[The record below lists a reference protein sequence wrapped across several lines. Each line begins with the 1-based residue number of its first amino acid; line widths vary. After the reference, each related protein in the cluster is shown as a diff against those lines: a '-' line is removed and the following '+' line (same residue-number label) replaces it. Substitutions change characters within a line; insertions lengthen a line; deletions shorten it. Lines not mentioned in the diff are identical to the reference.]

1 MTLKTLLHGF
11 AAAVEAGDGH
21 ALAACFTED
30 GIYHDTFYGEFQ
42 GREAIADMLENR
54 FWRDADGFRWR
65 FEDVCEAGELGYA
78 SWLFGYRS
86 RLEGTEGR
94 RVVVEGMSR
103 FRLRDGLIARY
114 DELLDIAVALGQ
126 LDFAPERVA
135 RIAARHARTYR
146 DRARRTGHW
155 D

>member
-1 MTLKTLLHGF
+1 MALKTLLPEF
-11 AAAVEAGDGH
+11 SAAVEAGDGR

-30 GIYHDTFYGEFQ
+30 GIYCDTFYGEFE
-42 GREAIADMLENR
+42 GRDAIAGMLENR

-65 FEDVCEAGELGYA
+65 FEDVCAAGRVGYA

-86 RLEGTEGR
+86 RLEGAEGR
-94 RVVVEGMSR
+94 RVAVEGMSR

-114 DELLDIAVALGQ
+114 DELLDIAIALGQ
-126 LDFAPERVA
+126 LDFAPERMA

-146 DRARRTGHW
+146 ERADGTGFW

>member
-1 MTLKTLLHGF
+1 MALDTLLPHF
-11 AAAVEAGDGH
+11 AAAVEAGDGR
-21 ALAACFTED
+21 ALAACFTGD
-30 GIYHDTFYGEFQ
+30 GLYHDTFYGAFE
-42 GREAIADMLENR
+42 GRDAIADMLENY
-54 FWRDADGFRWR
+54 FWRDAEDFRWR
-65 FEDVCEAGELGYA
+65 FRDVCEAGRTGYA

-86 RLEGTEGR
+86 RLEGAAGR

-126 LDFAPERVA
+126 LDFAPERTA

-146 DRARRTGHW
+146 DRAEREGFW